1 VLPLDDDPLLAPLAP
16 RAPVHLPWTLRL
28 RDRVLSYLPLLLM
41 ALLAL
46 ATWWLVKNT
55 PGAPATGQERA
66 LRHEPD
72 YLMQGFRL
80 QRFAATGELRVEIEG
95 TQMRH
100 YPDTDTIEIDEV
112 RLRSLGED
120 GSVLRAT
127 AHRALSDGK
136 GTQVQLLGAAQ
147 VVRDAPA
154 GRGNAAPVEVRSEFL
169 RVFTEEQRVQTD
181 QPVQVL
187 QGSNDIRAAGVDYD
201 HRSGLARYQGPAKAR
216 FDPPGRRRCAAAW
229 PTWGCST
236 PATASRTSSPRRSR
250 CWPGWASAGRSWR

>member
-1 VLPLDDDPLLAPLAP
+1 MLPLDDDPPLAPLAP

-28 RDRVLSYLPLLLM
+28 REMVLSYLPLLLM

-55 PGAPATGQERA
+55 PGAPATSQERV

-80 QRFAATGELRVEIEG
+80 QRFAATGELRMEIEG

-100 YPDTDTIEIDEV
+100 YPDTDTFEIDEV

-127 AHRALSDGK
+127 ARRALSDGK

-147 VVRDAPA
+147 VVREAPD
-154 GRGNAAPVEVRSEFL
+154 GGAPVQVRSEFL

-201 HRSGLARYQGPAKAR
+201 HRSGVARYQGPARAR
-216 FDPPGRRRCAAAW
+216 FDPPGRRR
-229 PTWGCST
+229 
-236 PATASRTSSPRRSR
+236 
-250 CWPGWASAGRSWR
+250 